1 MKRRREKEKRRM
13 RKEEERSKEEKE
25 RRGRKKDEERVRHF
39 SRESSSLFLTLL
51 EKCVHIHPIP
61 FLAAFAS
68 HELHSHSCVEENI
81 MSLFLSDCILST

>member
-1 MKRRREKEKRRM
+1 MKRRREKEK
-13 RKEEERSKEEKE
+13 KKDEERGRKKRE
-25 RRGRKKDEERVRHF
+25 RGRKKDEERVRHF
-39 SRESSSLFLTLL
+39 SRESSSLFLTPL
-51 EKCVHIHPIP
+51 EKCAHIHPIP